1 MLFTRSSHP
10 VLGPKRP
17 RLEQWRLRV
26 ATVPL
31 DMQQEWAGSACS
43 PLTQRW
49 SWFHSQPRLLSEL
62 PGEEQRQLPY
72 LALDL
77 NPSKLARG
85 HPELLEDVMP
95 TLPLTLWHTQSYRG
109 STKLP
114 SDSRPRA
121 IPLQPDTP
129 LCSPSQGCSGRSC

>member
-85 HPELLEDVMP
+85 HPEL
-95 TLPLTLWHTQSYRG
+95 
-109 STKLP
+109 
-114 SDSRPRA
+114 RPRDVVEDLVSCGVP
-121 IPLQPDTP
+121 IR
-129 LCSPSQGCSGRSC
+129 PSLGAKQASQLPGAVFSVSLERGFSGKGGP